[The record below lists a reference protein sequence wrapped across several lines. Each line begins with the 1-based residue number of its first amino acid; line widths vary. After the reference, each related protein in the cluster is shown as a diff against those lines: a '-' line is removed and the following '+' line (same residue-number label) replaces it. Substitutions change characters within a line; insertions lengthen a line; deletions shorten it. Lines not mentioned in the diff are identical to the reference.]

1 MLGNIE
7 EELLKLSNNT
17 FQLLTKNIALLQKV
31 HDEYNAA
38 GIDLSLMQ
46 LNDSFLDVA
55 QVKRE
60 TLVRNVLSSKVHR
73 DKLKY
78 EAKLNRLLDR

>member
-1 MLGNIE
+1 
-7 EELLKLSNNT
+7 LS
-17 FQLLTKNIALLQKV
+17 KNIALLQKV

-60 TLVRNVLSSKVHR
+60 TLVRNVLSSKIHR

-78 EAKLNRLLDR
+78 EAKLSKLLDK